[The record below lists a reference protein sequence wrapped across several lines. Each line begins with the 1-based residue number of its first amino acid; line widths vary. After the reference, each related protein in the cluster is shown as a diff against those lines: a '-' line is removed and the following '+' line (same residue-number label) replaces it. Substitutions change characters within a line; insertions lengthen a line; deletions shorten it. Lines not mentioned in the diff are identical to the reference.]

1 MALETLPVPSPAR
14 PQIRVAV
21 VDDNPGF
28 RETLASLLGTEE
40 LLVVGAVGRG
50 SDAVD
55 LVRSTEP
62 DVVLMDV
69 RMPEM
74 NGIEATRLLKSTFPE
89 VGIVALTGVDD
100 QDAVREMLVAG
111 ASCYVLKDS
120 DSDEIFH
127 AIRQAARRR
136 RDLVRGHAPR
146 DRRAHRGPR
155 TRATPLRQLE
165 LAQEALLERAAR
177 RHELVSRLGHELR
190 TPVTVILGM
199 AQTLSKGTG
208 TSEQREEM
216 LGALVMRAQGLARLV
231 SRLEGVVEAG
241 LTEYTD
247 VVDVA
252 TRSRGSPSASV
263 RDARPADARAP
274 EPRRRPILEEL
285 VENGLEFSNE
295 GSPVIVESRAGDR
308 DRGAG
313 DRPGH
318 RDLGGRPRADLR
330 AARAGG
336 GPPHPD
342 PSRRGPGL
350 TVARMS
356 ARAMDGDVTL
366 ERSGPGLGVPV
377 AGLDEPLRDGAPP
390 RRPRVLLE
398 PAHVHVQQDPHPE
411 AAREHRAAAVRQERS
426 GIRVIG
432 MIPITIPMFT
442 NIWIANMIATPVAR

>member
-1 MALETLPVPSPAR
+1 MALDTLPVAPSTR

-40 LLVVGAVGRG
+40 LLVVGAAGSG
-50 SDAVD
+50 SDAIG
-55 LVRSTEP
+55 LVRSTAP

-74 NGIEATRLLKSTFPE
+74 NGIEATRLLKTAFPE

-120 DSDEIFH
+120 DSEQIFH
-127 AIRQAARRR
+127 AIRQAASGGGVISPEVTPRVIGELTEALERERRR
-136 RDLVRGHAPR
+136 S
-146 DRRAHRGPR
+146 
-155 TRATPLRQLE
+155 RQLE

-199 AQTLSKGTG
+199 AQTLSKETG
-208 TSEQREEM
+208 TLEQRNEM
-216 LGALVMRAQGLARLV
+216 LEALVMRAQGLARLV

-247 VVDVA
+247 VIAVA
-252 TRSRGSPSASV
+252 EEIASISPRV
-263 RDARPADARAP
+263 RVETPGRPMLATLNRVAALR
-274 EPRRRPILEEL
+274 ILEEL
-285 VENGLEFSNE
+285 VENGLEFSDDE
-295 GSPVIVESRAGDR
+295 EPVTVRVDEAEQGIEVRVVDRGVGIVE
-308 DRGAG
+308 GALERIFEPLEQVEELHTRTHQG
-313 DRPGH
+313 VG
-318 RDLGGRPRADLR
+318 L
-330 AARAGG
+330 
-336 GPPHPD
+336 
-342 PSRRGPGL
+342 GL

-366 ERSGPGLGVPV
+366 EETGPQGSVFLW
-377 AGLDEPLRDGAPP
+377 
-390 RRPRVLLE
+390 RVSTS
-398 PAHVHVQQDPHPE
+398 PF
-411 AAREHRAAAVRQERS
+411 AAAA
-426 GIRVIG
+426 
-432 MIPITIPMFT
+432 P
-442 NIWIANMIATPVAR
+442 

>member
-1 MALETLPVPSPAR
+1 MRAVPTLLSPMALDTLPVAPSAR

-21 VDDNPGF
+21 VDDNAGF

-40 LLVVGAVGRG
+40 LLVVGAAGNG
-50 SDAVD
+50 TDAMS
-55 LVRSTEP
+55 LVRSTAP

-120 DSDEIFH
+120 DSEEIFH
-127 AIRQAARRR
+127 AIRQAASGGGVISPEVTPRVIGELTEALERERRR
-136 RDLVRGHAPR
+136 S
-146 DRRAHRGPR
+146 
-155 TRATPLRQLE
+155 RQLE

-199 AQTLSKGTG
+199 AQTLSKGAG
-208 TSEQREEM
+208 TEEQQEDM

-247 VVDVA
+247 VIDVA
-252 TRSRGSPSASV
+252 KEVASISPRV
-263 RDARPADARAP
+263 RVETPGRPMLATLNRVAARR
-274 EPRRRPILEEL
+274 ILEEL
-285 VENGLEFSNE
+285 VENGLEFSDE
-295 GSPVIVESRAGDR
+295 QEPVTVRIDEAQTGIEVRVV
-308 DRGAG
+308 DRG
-313 DRPGH
+313 PGIAEEALERIFEPLEQAEELH
-318 RDLGGRPRADLR
+318 TRT
-330 AARAGG
+330 
-336 GPPHPD
+336 HP
-342 PSRRGPGL
+342 GVGLGL

-366 ERSGPGLGVPV
+366 EDTGPHGSVFLW
-377 AGLDEPLRDGAPP
+377 
-390 RRPRVLLE
+390 RVSTS
-398 PAHVHVQQDPHPE
+398 PFAAHV
-411 AAREHRAAAVRQERS
+411 S
-426 GIRVIG
+426 
-432 MIPITIPMFT
+432 
-442 NIWIANMIATPVAR
+442 

>member
-1 MALETLPVPSPAR
+1 MMSLETVPVVPSVR
-14 PQIRVAV
+14 PRIRVAV

-40 LLVVGAVGRG
+40 LVVVGAAESG
-50 SDAVD
+50 SEAVE
-55 LVRSTEP
+55 LVRDTAP

-74 NGIEATRLLKSTFPE
+74 NGIEATRLLKSTFPD

-127 AIRQAARRR
+127 AIRQAAAGGGVISSEVTPRVIGELTEALERERRR
-136 RDLVRGHAPR
+136 A
-146 DRRAHRGPR
+146 
-155 TRATPLRQLE
+155 RQLE

-208 TSEQREEM
+208 SHDQREEM

-247 VVDVA
+247 VTQVA
-252 TRSRGSPSASV
+252 QEVAMISARV
-263 RDARPADARAP
+263 RVETPGRPVLATLNRVAARR
-274 EPRRRPILEEL
+274 ILEEL
-285 VENGLEFSNE
+285 VENGLEFSQADD
-295 GSPVIVESRAGDR
+295 PVIVRIDDPAGGIEVR
-308 DRGAG
+308 VIDRG
-313 DRPGH
+313 PGISEDSLERIFEPLEQAEELH
-318 RDLGGRPRADLR
+318 TRIHQGVGL
-330 AARAGG
+330 
-336 GPPHPD
+336 
-342 PSRRGPGL
+342 GL

-366 ERSGPGLGVPV
+366 ESTGADGSVFLWQVTTNARVP
-377 AGLDEPLRDGAPP
+377 
-390 RRPRVLLE
+390 
-398 PAHVHVQQDPHPE
+398 
-411 AAREHRAAAVRQERS
+411 AA
-426 GIRVIG
+426 
-432 MIPITIPMFT
+432 T
-442 NIWIANMIATPVAR
+442 

>member
-1 MALETLPVPSPAR
+1 MTVDTLPIAHSAR

-40 LLVVGAVGRG
+40 LVVVGAAASGT
-50 SDAVD
+50 DAMD
-55 LVRSTEP
+55 LVRSTGP

-74 NGIEATRLLKSTFPE
+74 NGIDATRLVKSAFPD

-120 DSDEIFH
+120 DSEEIFH
-127 AIRQAARRR
+127 AIRQAAAGGGVISSEVTPRVIGELTEALERERRR
-136 RDLVRGHAPR
+136 A
-146 DRRAHRGPR
+146 
-155 TRATPLRQLE
+155 RQLE

-177 RHELVSRLGHELR
+177 RHELVGRLGHELR

-208 TSEQREEM
+208 SEEQRLEM
-216 LGALVMRAQGLARLV
+216 LDALVARAQGLARLV

-247 VVDVA
+247 VTDVA
-252 TRSRGSPSASV
+252 AEVAAISPRV
-263 RDARPADARAP
+263 RVETPERPVLATLNRVAARR
-274 EPRRRPILEEL
+274 ILEEL
-285 VENGLEFSNE
+285 VENALEFSE
-295 GSPVIVESRAGDR
+295 DSASVIVRIEQAATGIQVRVIDH
-308 DRGAG
+308 GAG
-313 DRPGH
+313 VAEHALERIFEPLEQAE
-318 RDLGGRPRADLR
+318 DLHTRTHQGVGL
-330 AARAGG
+330 
-336 GPPHPD
+336 
-342 PSRRGPGL
+342 GL

-366 ERSGPGLGVPV
+366 ESTGPFGSVFLWQVSSNPF
-377 AGLDEPLRDGAPP
+377 AG
-390 RRPRVLLE
+390 
-398 PAHVHVQQDPHPE
+398 
-411 AAREHRAAAVRQERS
+411 AA
-426 GIRVIG
+426 
-432 MIPITIPMFT
+432 T
-442 NIWIANMIATPVAR
+442 

>member
-40 LLVVGAVGRG
+40 LHVVGAVGRG
-50 SDAVD
+50 ADAID

-74 NGIEATRLLKSTFPE
+74 NGIETTRLLKSAFPE

-127 AIRQAARRR
+127 AIRQAASGGGVISSEVTPRVIGELTEALERERRR
-136 RDLVRGHAPR
+136 S
-146 DRRAHRGPR
+146 
-155 TRATPLRQLE
+155 RQLE

-208 TSEQREEM
+208 TTQQREEM

-252 TRSRGSPSASV
+252 QQVARVSDRV
-263 RDARPADARAP
+263 RVETPGRPTLATLNRVAALR
-274 EPRRRPILEEL
+274 ILEEL
-285 VENGLEFSNE
+285 VENGLEFSDE
-295 GSPVIVESRAGDR
+295 STTVVVSVEEAPAGIEVR
-308 DRGAG
+308 VTDRGSGISEEALE
-313 DRPGH
+313 RIFEPLEQAEELHTRTHPGVG
-318 RDLGGRPRADLR
+318 L
-330 AARAGG
+330 
-336 GPPHPD
+336 
-342 PSRRGPGL
+342 GL

-356 ARAMDGDVTL
+356 ARSMDGDVTL
-366 ERSGPGLGVPV
+366 ERTGP
-377 AGLDEPLRDGAPP
+377 DGSVFLW
-390 RRPRVLLE
+390 RVSTS
-398 PAHVHVQQDPHPE
+398 P
-411 AAREHRAAAVRQERS
+411 
-426 GIRVIG
+426 
-432 MIPITIPMFT
+432 F
-442 NIWIANMIATPVAR
+442 ATPPA

>member
-1 MALETLPVPSPAR
+1 MALDTLPVAPSAR

-40 LLVVGAVGRG
+40 LVVVGAVGRG
-50 SDAVD
+50 SDAVN
-55 LVRSTEP
+55 LVRSTGP

-74 NGIEATRLLKSTFPE
+74 NGIEATRLLKSTFPD

-120 DSDEIFH
+120 DSEEIFH
-127 AIRQAARRR
+127 AIRQAAAGGGVISSEVTPRVIGELTEALERERRR
-136 RDLVRGHAPR
+136 A
-146 DRRAHRGPR
+146 
-155 TRATPLRQLE
+155 RQLE

-177 RHELVSRLGHELR
+177 RHELLSRLGHELR

-208 TSEQREEM
+208 TDEQRDEM
-216 LGALVMRAQGLARLV
+216 LAALVMRAQGLARLV

-247 VVDVA
+247 VIDVA
-252 TRSRGSPSASV
+252 DEVARISPRV
-263 RDARPADARAP
+263 RVESPGRPLLATLNRVAAAR
-274 EPRRRPILEEL
+274 ILEEL
-285 VENGLEFSNE
+285 VENGLEFSGE
-295 GSPVIVESRAGDR
+295 HDPVVIRITGSQAGIDVRVIDHG
-308 DRGAG
+308 
-313 DRPGH
+313 PGVSEDALERIFEPLEQAEELH
-318 RDLGGRPRADLR
+318 TRTHQGVGL
-330 AARAGG
+330 
-336 GPPHPD
+336 
-342 PSRRGPGL
+342 GL

-366 ERSGPGLGVPV
+366 EQTSP
-377 AGLDEPLRDGAPP
+377 AGSVFLWRVSTSPFEGAP
-390 RRPRVLLE
+390 
-398 PAHVHVQQDPHPE
+398 
-411 AAREHRAAAVRQERS
+411 
-426 GIRVIG
+426 
-432 MIPITIPMFT
+432 
-442 NIWIANMIATPVAR
+442 

>member
-1 MALETLPVPSPAR
+1 MPTLHIAMTLETLPVVPSAR

-21 VDDNPGF
+21 VDDNAGF

-40 LLVVGAVGRG
+40 LLVVGAAGNG
-50 SDAVD
+50 SDAMS
-55 LVRSTEP
+55 LVRSTAP

-74 NGIEATRLLKSTFPE
+74 NGIEATRLLKSAFPE

-127 AIRQAARRR
+127 AIRQAASGGGVISPEVTPRVIGELTEALERERRR
-136 RDLVRGHAPR
+136 S
-146 DRRAHRGPR
+146 
-155 TRATPLRQLE
+155 RQLE

-208 TSEQREEM
+208 TMEQRGEM
-216 LGALVMRAQGLARLV
+216 LDALVMRAQGLARLV

-247 VVDVA
+247 VIDVA
-252 TRSRGSPSASV
+252 EEIARLFPRV
-263 RDARPADARAP
+263 RIETPGRPMLATLNRVAALR
-274 EPRRRPILEEL
+274 ILEEL
-285 VENGLEFSNE
+285 VENGLEFSDDRE
-295 GSPVIVESRAGDR
+295 PVTVRIGETQVGIEVRVVDHGTGIAEDALERIFEPLEQVEELHTRTHQGV
-308 DRGAG
+308 G
-313 DRPGH
+313 
-318 RDLGGRPRADLR
+318 L
-330 AARAGG
+330 
-336 GPPHPD
+336 
-342 PSRRGPGL
+342 GL

-366 ERSGPGLGVPV
+366 EDTGPHGSVFLW
-377 AGLDEPLRDGAPP
+377 
-390 RRPRVLLE
+390 RVSTS
-398 PAHVHVQQDPHPE
+398 PF
-411 AAREHRAAAVRQERS
+411 AAAAS
-426 GIRVIG
+426 
-432 MIPITIPMFT
+432 
-442 NIWIANMIATPVAR
+442 

>member
-40 LLVVGAVGRG
+40 LQVVGAVGRG
-50 SDAVD
+50 VDAVD

-74 NGIEATRLLKSTFPE
+74 NGIETTRLLKSTFPE

-127 AIRQAARRR
+127 AIRQAAAGGGVISSEVTPRVIGELTEALERERRR
-136 RDLVRGHAPR
+136 S
-146 DRRAHRGPR
+146 
-155 TRATPLRQLE
+155 RQLE

-208 TSEQREEM
+208 TTEQREEM

-252 TRSRGSPSASV
+252 QEVARVSDRV
-263 RDARPADARAP
+263 RVVTPGRPMLATLNRVAALR
-274 EPRRRPILEEL
+274 ILEEL

-295 GSPVIVESRAGDR
+295 TAPVVVSVEEAPMGIEVRVTDHGSGISDDALERIFEPLEQAEELHTRTH
-308 DRGAG
+308 
-313 DRPGH
+313 PGVG
-318 RDLGGRPRADLR
+318 L
-330 AARAGG
+330 
-336 GPPHPD
+336 
-342 PSRRGPGL
+342 GL

-356 ARAMDGDVTL
+356 ARSMDGDVTL
-366 ERSGPGLGVPV
+366 ERTGPEGSVFLW
-377 AGLDEPLRDGAPP
+377 
-390 RRPRVLLE
+390 RVSTS
-398 PAHVHVQQDPHPE
+398 P
-411 AAREHRAAAVRQERS
+411 
-426 GIRVIG
+426 
-432 MIPITIPMFT
+432 F
-442 NIWIANMIATPVAR
+442 ATPTA

>member
-1 MALETLPVPSPAR
+1 MVLLPTLLEMALDTLPVAPSTR
-14 PQIRVAV
+14 PQIRVVV

-40 LLVVGAVGRG
+40 LLVVGAVGNG
-50 SDAVD
+50 ADAMS

-74 NGIEATRLLKSTFPE
+74 NGIEATRLLKSAFPE
-89 VGIVALTGVDD
+89 IGIVALTGVDD

-120 DSDEIFH
+120 DTDEIFH
-127 AIRQAARRR
+127 AIRQAAAGGGVISSEVTPRVIGELTEALERERRR
-136 RDLVRGHAPR
+136 S
-146 DRRAHRGPR
+146 
-155 TRATPLRQLE
+155 RQLE

-208 TSEQREEM
+208 TQEQRDEM
-216 LGALVMRAQGLARLV
+216 LSALVMRAQGLARLV

-247 VVDVA
+247 VIDVA
-252 TRSRGSPSASV
+252 REIASLSPRV
-263 RDARPADARAP
+263 VVETPERPMLATLNRVAALR
-274 EPRRRPILEEL
+274 ILEEL
-285 VENGLEFSNE
+285 VENALEFSDEREQVTVRIDE
-295 GSPVIVESRAGDR
+295 GVAGIEVRVIDHGTGIAEDALERVFEPLEQAEDLHTRTH
-308 DRGAG
+308 
-313 DRPGH
+313 PGVG
-318 RDLGGRPRADLR
+318 L
-330 AARAGG
+330 
-336 GPPHPD
+336 
-342 PSRRGPGL
+342 GL

-366 ERSGPGLGVPV
+366 ERTGPQGSVFLWQVSMSPF
-377 AGLDEPLRDGAPP
+377 
-390 RRPRVLLE
+390 
-398 PAHVHVQQDPHPE
+398 
-411 AAREHRAAAVRQERS
+411 AAS
-426 GIRVIG
+426 
-432 MIPITIPMFT
+432 TT
-442 NIWIANMIATPVAR
+442 

>member
-1 MALETLPVPSPAR
+1 MALHTLPVTQSVR

-40 LLVVGAVGRG
+40 LIVVGAAGSGAEAVG
-50 SDAVD
+50 
-55 LVRSTEP
+55 LVRDTEP

-69 RMPEM
+69 RMPKM
-74 NGIEATRLLKSTFPE
+74 NGIEATRLLKSTFPD
-89 VGIVALTGVDD
+89 VGVVALTGVED

-127 AIRQAARRR
+127 AIRQAAAGGGVISSVVTPRVIGELTEALERERRR
-136 RDLVRGHAPR
+136 S
-146 DRRAHRGPR
+146 
-155 TRATPLRQLE
+155 RQLE

-208 TSEQREEM
+208 THDQREEM
-216 LGALVMRAQGLARLV
+216 LAALVMRAQGLARLV

-247 VVDVA
+247 VIDVA
-252 TRSRGSPSASV
+252 EEIARMSPRV
-263 RDARPADARAP
+263 HVEGPGRPMLATLNRVAALR
-274 EPRRRPILEEL
+274 ILEEL
-285 VENGLEFSNE
+285 VENGLEFSDE
-295 GSPVIVESRAGDR
+295 REPVTVRIAEADDAGIEVR
-308 DRGAG
+308 VVDRGTGVAEDALERIFEPLEQAEELHTRTHQG
-313 DRPGH
+313 VG
-318 RDLGGRPRADLR
+318 L
-330 AARAGG
+330 
-336 GPPHPD
+336 
-342 PSRRGPGL
+342 GL

-366 ERSGPGLGVPV
+366 EETGPHGSVFLWRVSMGPFSDVP
-377 AGLDEPLRDGAPP
+377 
-390 RRPRVLLE
+390 
-398 PAHVHVQQDPHPE
+398 
-411 AAREHRAAAVRQERS
+411 
-426 GIRVIG
+426 
-432 MIPITIPMFT
+432 
-442 NIWIANMIATPVAR
+442 

>member
-1 MALETLPVPSPAR
+1 MALDTLPVAPSAR

-40 LLVVGAVGRG
+40 LVVVGAVGRG
-50 SDAVD
+50 SDAVH
-55 LVRSTEP
+55 LVRSTGP

-74 NGIEATRLLKSTFPE
+74 NGIEATRLLKSTFPD

-120 DSDEIFH
+120 DSEEIFH
-127 AIRQAARRR
+127 AIRQAAAGGGVISSEVTPRVIGELTEALERERRR
-136 RDLVRGHAPR
+136 A
-146 DRRAHRGPR
+146 
-155 TRATPLRQLE
+155 RQLE

-177 RHELVSRLGHELR
+177 RHELLSRLGHELR

-208 TSEQREEM
+208 TSEQRDEM
-216 LGALVMRAQGLARLV
+216 LTALVMRAQGLARLV

-247 VVDVA
+247 VIDVA
-252 TRSRGSPSASV
+252 AEVARISSRV
-263 RDARPADARAP
+263 RVDAPDRPMLATLNRVAAAR
-274 EPRRRPILEEL
+274 ILEEL
-285 VENGLEFSNE
+285 VENALEFSDE
-295 GSPVIVESRAGDR
+295 REAVVIRVEKSQHGIEVRVVDSG
-308 DRGAG
+308 
-313 DRPGH
+313 PGISEDALERIFEPLEQAEELH
-318 RDLGGRPRADLR
+318 TRTHQGVGL
-330 AARAGG
+330 
-336 GPPHPD
+336 
-342 PSRRGPGL
+342 GL

-366 ERSGPGLGVPV
+366 ERTGP
-377 AGLDEPLRDGAPP
+377 AGSVFLWQVSTDPFGATS
-390 RRPRVLLE
+390 
-398 PAHVHVQQDPHPE
+398 
-411 AAREHRAAAVRQERS
+411 RA
-426 GIRVIG
+426 
-432 MIPITIPMFT
+432 
-442 NIWIANMIATPVAR
+442 